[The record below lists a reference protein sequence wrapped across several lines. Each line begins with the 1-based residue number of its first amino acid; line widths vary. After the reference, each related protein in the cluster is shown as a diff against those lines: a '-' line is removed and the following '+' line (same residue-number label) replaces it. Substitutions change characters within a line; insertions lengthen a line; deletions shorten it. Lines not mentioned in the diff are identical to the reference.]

1 LAGFGVHHVGLSSL
15 TSWGFQNCDASK
27 VLTKEADE
35 NQEPVALLPLLSTP
49 KANTVLLVE
58 TRDQLKSSIS
68 VLASGTGPFAVD
80 AERASGFKY
89 SQRAYLIQIHRRG
102 GPIFLIDPIAVA
114 QDGDLDSNDTSFS
127 ELSEVLSSAP
137 WILHAAS
144 QDLPCLRELGLEAPE
159 LFDTELGSRIA
170 GLPRVGL
177 GAVTEHFLKLRLAKE
192 HSAVDWSTR
201 PMHQDWLNY
210 AALDVDVLHELWD
223 KLAAELE
230 LQGKSAWAKAEFAA
244 ILNAPPKPPK
254 TDKWRST
261 TGLNEV
267 KDQRGLAI
275 ARSLWEARERLAMK
289 LDVSPGRLIP
299 DSSISSLAKNP
310 VATRPELA
318 SNRSFVG
325 RASRSYL
332 DTWWAA
338 LQEAQNT
345 RDLPPLRLPLTGIPN
360 HRVWANRFP
369 DANARLLALKPA
381 ISAIAEEVSIP
392 LENLLTPD
400 YLRQLA
406 WEPPADITAQSV
418 ASFLSNLGAR
428 EWQVKLVG
436 EVLAQAL
443 LKEPQQDFV
452 PEELELS

>member
-1 LAGFGVHHVGLSSL
+1 MS
-15 TSWGFQNCDASK
+15 Q
-27 VLTKEADE
+27 EAE
-35 NQEPVALLPLLSTP
+35 KTEEPVEILPLLSIP
-49 KANTVLLVE
+49 RAKSVVLIETV
-58 TRDQLKSSIS
+58 DQLNNAIS
-68 VLASGTGPFAVD
+68 DLASGAGPFAVD

-114 QDGDLDSNDTSFS
+114 EDYDGDSGAESFV
-127 ELSEVLSSAP
+127 ELARLLSSAP

-159 LFDTELGSRIA
+159 LFDTELGSRLA

-177 GAVTEHFLKLRLAKE
+177 GAVTEYFLKLRLAKE

-201 PMHQDWLNY
+201 PMHPDWLNY

-223 KLAAELE
+223 ELSAELE
-230 LQGKSAWAKAEFAA
+230 SQEKTTWATAEFSA
-244 ILNAPPKPPK
+244 ILNAPPKQPK
-254 TDKWRST
+254 TEKWRST
-261 TGLNEV
+261 TGLSEV

-275 ARSLWEARERLAMK
+275 ARSVWEARERLAMK

-299 DSSISSLAKNP
+299 DSSIISLAKNP

-338 LQEAQNT
+338 LQEAINT
-345 RDLPPLRLPLTGIPN
+345 RDLPPLRLPISGIPN

-369 DANARLLALKPA
+369 DAHARLQELKPA
-381 ISAIAEEVSIP
+381 IAAIADDVNVP

-406 WEPPADITAQSV
+406 WEPPEQISGESV
-418 ASFLSNLGAR
+418 ASFLSDLGAR
-428 EWQVKLVG
+428 QWQVKLVSDS
-436 EVLAQAL
+436 LAQAL
-443 LKEPQQDFV
+443 IKMPQQATQT
-452 PEELELS
+452 EESEVS

>member
-1 LAGFGVHHVGLSSL
+1 L
-15 TSWGFQNCDASK
+15 T
-27 VLTKEADE
+27 TEADE

-49 KANTVLLVE
+49 KAKTVLLVE

-68 VLASGTGPFAVD
+68 ELASGTGPFAVD

-127 ELSEVLSSAP
+127 ELSEVLTSAP

-230 LQGKSAWAKAEFAA
+230 LQGKTAWAKAEFAA
-244 ILNAPPKPPK
+244 ILNAPPKQPK
-254 TDKWRST
+254 TEKWRST
-261 TGLNEV
+261 SGLSEV
-267 KDQRGLAI
+267 KDPRGLAI
-275 ARSLWEARERLAMK
+275 ARSLWEARERLAIK

-310 VATRPELA
+310 VGTRPELA
-318 SNRSFVG
+318 SNRTFVG

-345 RDLPPLRLPLTGIPN
+345 RDLPPLRLPISGIPN
-360 HRVWANRFP
+360 HRVWPNRFP
-369 DANARLLALKPA
+369 DAHARLQTLKPV
-381 ISAIAEEVSIP
+381 IGAIAEEVNVP

-406 WEPPADITAQSV
+406 WEPPDDITAVSV
-418 ASFLSNLGAR
+418 SLFLSNLGAR

-436 EVLAQAL
+436 EALAQAL
-443 LKEPQQDFV
+443 LKEPQQDFE
-452 PEELELS
+452 PEEL